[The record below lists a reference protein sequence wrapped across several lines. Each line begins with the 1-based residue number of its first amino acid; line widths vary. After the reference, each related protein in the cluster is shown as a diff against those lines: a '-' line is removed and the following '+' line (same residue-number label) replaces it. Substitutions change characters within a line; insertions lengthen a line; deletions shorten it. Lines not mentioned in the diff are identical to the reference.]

1 MREDYGGANLRRP
14 EKSESNEPIDLHDE
28 GAVHQVGEPGPQGV
42 ALLVEHQEELA
53 AEAVVS
59 KDGEVAGRVEY
70 LISADSGT
78 LTLSAVWRD
87 GPGQLCVFV
96 RD

>member
-1 MREDYGGANLRRP
+1 M
-14 EKSESNEPIDLHDE
+14 
-28 GAVHQVGEPGPQGV
+28 
-42 ALLVEHQEELA
+42 EHQEELA

-78 LTLSAVWRD
+78 LTLSAVRRD
-87 GPGQLCVFV
+87 GPEQLCVFV